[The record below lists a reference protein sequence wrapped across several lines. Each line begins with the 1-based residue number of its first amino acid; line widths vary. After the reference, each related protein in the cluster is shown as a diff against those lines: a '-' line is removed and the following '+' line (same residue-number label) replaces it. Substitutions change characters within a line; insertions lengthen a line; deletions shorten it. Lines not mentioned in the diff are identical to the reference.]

1 MPSDLEP
8 HPEPG
13 APLDAIDTPALVLDH
28 DKLLGNIRRMA
39 EFFAE
44 RPTKLR
50 PHAKT
55 HKCVEIARLQME
67 HGACGITC
75 AKLGEA
81 EVLADGGIHDILI
94 ANQIVGP
101 LKVRRLMDLARRC
114 SVAVA
119 VDSAVN
125 IRELSQAAVAAGVT
139 LCCLVEV
146 DIGMGR
152 CGVPPG
158 EPALHLA
165 RLVADSP
172 GLMFGGLQA
181 YEGHVQVVV
190 PFEERRRRARADMQK
205 ALDTRALI
213 EGAGLPV
220 PVVSGG
226 GTGTYAITGVMRGVD
241 EIQAGSYA
249 TMDANYRKVG
259 APFENALKVLA
270 TVISRP
276 SPEVAIIDAGL
287 KTVSPEFGEP
297 TVLVSGATYTEF
309 SEEHGTLRLQGAAR
323 QLSVGQKIELIPAHG
338 CTTIN
343 LHDRLFV
350 VRDAALHEVWAVAG
364 RGRSQ

>member
-1 MPSDLEP
+1 MDPMPFDLA
-8 HPEPG
+8 PG
-13 APLDAIDTPALVLDH
+13 ASLDAIDTPALLLDH

-39 EFFAE
+39 EFFAD
-44 RPTKLR
+44 RPTRLR

-55 HKCVEIARLQME
+55 HKCIEIARLQME

-75 AKLGEA
+75 AKVGEA

-101 LKVRRLMDLARRC
+101 VKVRRLMDLTKRC
-114 SVAVA
+114 TLAVA
-119 VDSAVN
+119 VDSAENV
-125 IRELSQAAVAAGVT
+125 RELSEAAVAAGTT
-139 LCCLVEV
+139 LRCLVEV

-152 CGVPPG
+152 CGVAPG
-158 EPALHLA
+158 EPALELA
-165 RLVADSP
+165 RLVDESP
-172 GLMFGGLQA
+172 GLVFGGLQA
-181 YEGHVQVVV
+181 YEGHLQEVV
-190 PFEERRRRARADMQK
+190 PFEERRQRARADMQK

-226 GTGTYAITGVMRGVD
+226 GTGTHAITGVMRGVD

-259 APFENALKVLA
+259 APFENALTVLA

-276 SPEVAIIDAGL
+276 TPEVAVIDAGL

-297 TVLVSGATYTEF
+297 SVLVSGATYTEF

-323 QLSVGQKIELIPAHG
+323 DLRTGQTIELIPAHG

-343 LHDRLFV
+343 LHDRLHV
-350 VRDAALHEVWAVAG
+350 MSDKAIRDVWAVAG